1 LIIFILEEDIL
12 NILVYVDLNIIFLT
26 IINYYKWRA
35 DKCMLKEEEEQGMI
49 LIKGISFVLV
59 EKVI

>member
-1 LIIFILEEDIL
+1 
-12 NILVYVDLNIIFLT
+12 LNIIFLT